1 MLIDSKLIQIDEE
14 INKRIEQSINKLD
27 FIIKDSTG
35 ENSKQNYGGHANV
48 ESFIKLPRIK
58 FQFGKEK
65 GNYLKSNEFKNSL
78 KHNLSNHSI
87 DNNLSNIKTQY
98 AKSLRKRISDV
109 KKNYISPYSKK
120 NIENNIQI

>member
-1 MLIDSKLIQIDEE
+1 MEDSE
-14 INKRIEQSINKLD
+14 N
-27 FIIKDSTG
+27 
-35 ENSKQNYGGHANV
+35 ENSKQNYNNHV
-48 ESFIKLPRIK
+48 HIESFIKLPRIK

-98 AKSLRKRISDV
+98 AKSLRKRISEV
-109 KKNYISPYSKK
+109 KKNYVSPYSKK